1 MDNPAAATEPNR
13 PIPLLEQGRAAL
25 RQQQWGEA
33 FFSLCAAHQQAPLEP
48 ADLEGLAMAAYLL
61 GKEEHSE
68 ILARAHQGF
77 LAAGNVQRAA
87 RCAFWLGMALFH
99 NGEMAQA
106 GGWLAR
112 ARRLV
117 DEAPNEC
124 VERGYVLIPVGIEA
138 LRGGDAAAAHATFVQ
153 AAAIG
158 ETFRDANLIAL
169 ARLGQGR
176 ALIRLGEITRGISLL
191 DETMVAVTTGEASP
205 MVIGGIYCSVIEACT
220 EIFDLRRAQEWTA
233 ALDRWCSA
241 QGDLAPYRGHCLVR
255 RAEILQL
262 HGAWADAL
270 EQAQR
275 AGERLSR
282 PQAKAAA
289 GGAFYRVAEL
299 HRLRGEFAEAEAA
312 YRQASFWQRAPQ
324 PGFALLRLAQ
334 GQIEAA
340 ETAIRQVEEETQDS
354 AGRPHV
360 LDAFVEILLAAE
372 DVPAA
377 RAAAEE
383 LAQIAGRVRAP
394 LLDAIAA
401 RALGAVRIAEQD
413 ARAAVACLRQAY
425 SLWQELEAPYEA
437 ARVRVLLALACR
449 AQGNR
454 DMADLELEAAR
465 AVFERLGAAPE
476 LARVERLRAAS
487 TEKSEGPL
495 TAREIEALVFI
506 ASGLTNRAI
515 AGKMGISE
523 KTVARHVSNIF
534 TKLDLPSRAAAT
546 AYAYQNG
553 LIHPP
558 AT

>member
-241 QGDLAPYRGHCLVR
+241 RASGFLARRQRPPRVGRSIGSPNCIGSVESLPKPRPPTAKPASGSEPRSPALRCYGWRKVRSKRPRRPFVRWRRKRRIPRAGRTCWTPLSKSCSRRRTCRQRARRPKNSPRSPAECAHRCSMPSRRARWARCGSPNKTLAPRWRACGRPTRFGRSWR
-255 RAEILQL
+255 RPT
-262 HGAWADAL
+262 
-270 EQAQR
+270 R
-275 AGERLSR
+275 RR
-282 PQAKAAA
+282 
-289 GGAFYRVAEL
+289 
-299 HRLRGEFAEAEAA
+299 
-312 YRQASFWQRAPQ
+312 
-324 PGFALLRLAQ
+324 GFACCWRWPA
-334 GQIEAA
+334 GPK
-340 ETAIRQVEEETQDS
+340 ETAIWPIS
-354 AGRPHV
+354 NWRP
-360 LDAFVEILLAAE
+360 
-372 DVPAA
+372 
-377 RAAAEE
+377 
-383 LAQIAGRVRAP
+383 RAP
-394 LLDAIAA
+394 SSSGWA
-401 RALGAVRIAEQD
+401 RRPN
-413 ARAAVACLRQAY
+413 
-425 SLWQELEAPYEA
+425 SP
-437 ARVRVLLALACR
+437 
-449 AQGNR
+449 
-454 DMADLELEAAR
+454 
-465 AVFERLGAAPE
+465 
-476 LARVERLRAAS
+476 AS
-487 TEKSEGPL
+487 
-495 TAREIEALVFI
+495 
-506 ASGLTNRAI
+506 SGW
-515 AGKMGISE
+515 G
-523 KTVARHVSNIF
+523 
-534 TKLDLPSRAAAT
+534 LP
-546 AYAYQNG
+546 
-553 LIHPP
+553 PP
-558 AT
+558 RNPKVP